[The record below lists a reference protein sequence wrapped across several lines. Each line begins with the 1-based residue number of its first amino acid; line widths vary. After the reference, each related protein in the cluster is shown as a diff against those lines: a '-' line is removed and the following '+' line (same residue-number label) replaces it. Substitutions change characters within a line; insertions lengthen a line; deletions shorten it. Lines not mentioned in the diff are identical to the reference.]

1 MKGAHVKASDI
12 AALPLQVGSAV
23 RHRRV
28 FHPIGVLARGRLER
42 TSPPGEGLP
51 IESAEVTA
59 RVSKAIGSPGALPDL
74 IGLAIKMPPQAFA
87 ATGWDLLLAS
97 AGSGLL
103 TRFALR
109 PTLTWGGTAMT
120 TLMPLKY
127 EDGWWW
133 VQARMTSELDGG
145 LSVETVTEAIENGGV
160 TFDLHQA
167 HGTGGF
173 EPLAT
178 LTLTEV
184 VPTDEHH
191 DVNFDPTRNSA
202 PDVKL
207 GPEWLTQIR
216 ERAYWRSRKG
226 RDAPGANP
234 E

>member
-1 MKGAHVKASDI
+1 MKASDL

-42 TSPPGEGLP
+42 TAPPGVGLP
-51 IESAEVTA
+51 VESTDVVA
-59 RVSKAIGSPGALPDL
+59 RVSKGAGVPGALPDV
-74 IGLAIKMPPQAFA
+74 IGLAVKMPPQAFA
-87 ATGWDLLLAS
+87 ATAWDLLLVS

-120 TLMPLKY
+120 TLMPLRY
-127 EDGWWW
+127 EDAWWW
-133 VQARMTSELDGG
+133 VQARLTTELEGG
-145 LSVETVTEAIENGGV
+145 LSIDAVSEAIANGGV
-160 TFDLHQA
+160 TFELSQA
-167 HGTGGF
+167 RGTGGF

-184 VPTDEHH
+184 VPTDEQH

-202 PDVKL
+202 PNVKL
-207 GPEWLTQIR
+207 GPEWLTRLR

-226 RDAPGANP
+226 RHAPGANP